1 MVYIRAKQF
10 YTKMKKKKSP
20 SPAKMGKKEVRR
32 TVEEFLSAHAGQSF
46 SLRNLFKQLSFTS
59 HPLKML
65 CIDVLNE
72 MLDDE
77 AVVRNADGEV
87 SIGRLKHVVEGTFT
101 RTHGGRNFVDL
112 PDGTG
117 VSVYDEDT
125 LHALPGDKVRVS
137 LFAKRRSSSKLHGQV
152 IEILERSNKPFIGT
166 LQVHH
171 TAAFL
176 LMQGPTALPNDILIP
191 LAKLNGGKDGDK
203 VLVRV
208 TEWPQE
214 ARNPRGEVVDVLGQA
229 GDNNT
234 EMHAILAEFGLPYR
248 YPENVEKAAAN
259 IPATISAEEIGKR
272 EDMRSVTTFTI
283 DPRDAKDFDD
293 ALSIRPLT
301 LPSGSPQ
308 SGGEQP
314 PRLWEVGVHIA
325 DVSHYVTEGS
335 VIDKEGQQRAT
346 SVYLVDR
353 TIPMLP
359 ERLSNFICSLRPDEE
374 KLCYS
379 VIFDIDSEANVRASR
394 IVHTVIKSDRR
405 FAYEEVQYLLE
416 QAGEASP
423 EDMLVPTQQPKPV
436 ETEEFPDVAPAQPR
450 KEPLPAEHFRE
461 ELITLNRL
469 AHILRQRRMK
479 DGAISFDR
487 EEVRF
492 EIDADGKPLRVYF
505 KRAKDANKLI
515 EEFMLLAN
523 RTVAERIG
531 RVPKSQRAK
540 TLPYRIHDTP
550 DPHKLD
556 ELSNFVG
563 RLGYRI
569 ITQGRKKE
577 IARSLN
583 KLLDDVKG
591 QKMQVLVENVT
602 LRAMMKAKYSTVNIG
617 HYGLGFD
624 FYTHFTS
631 PIRRYPDL
639 MVHRL
644 LTRYLDEQARSASQ
658 PKYERLCEHSS
669 EMEQL
674 AANAERASIKYKQ
687 VEFLSDKIGQE
698 FNATVSGVTDFGI
711 YAEIDENKCEG
722 LIAVRYLGDE
732 PFDFDEPN
740 FRLVGRHTHTVFT
753 IGDKLRIK
761 VAQANLE
768 RKQLDFHL
776 VARLGEQPKKQ
787 KTYFSLDDKR
797 RKK

>member
-1 MVYIRAKQF
+1 
-10 YTKMKKKKSP
+10 MKKKSNP
-20 SPAKMGKKEVRR
+20 SPAKMGKKEVRKA
-32 TVEEFLSAHAGQSF
+32 VEDFLGQHAGQSYT
-46 SLRNLFKQLSFTS
+46 LKGLFRKLQFTS

-72 MLDDE
+72 MLDEE
-77 AVVRNADGEV
+77 AVTRNADGEV
-87 SIGRLKHVVEGTFT
+87 SIAKLQHVVEGTFT

-117 VSVYDEDT
+117 VSIYDEDT

-176 LMQGPTALPNDILIP
+176 LTQGPAAPPNDILIP
-191 LAKLNGGKDGDK
+191 LDKLGGGKEGDK

-208 TEWPQE
+208 TEWPPQ
-214 ARNPRGEVVDVLGQA
+214 ARNPRGEVIDVLGPT

-234 EMHAILAEFGLPYR
+234 EMHAILAEYGLPYR

-259 IPATISAEEIGKR
+259 IPATISAEEIAKR
-272 EDMRSVTTFTI
+272 EDLRDVCTFTI

-293 ALSIRPLT
+293 ALSIRPLAE
-301 LPSGSPQ
+301 G
-308 SGGEQP
+308 
-314 PRLWEVGVHIA
+314 LWEVGVHIA

-379 VIFDIDSEANVRASR
+379 VIFQIDADAQVKDSR

-423 EDMLVPTQQPKPV
+423 EDLLTPTQKPLPV
-436 ETEEFPDVAPAQPR
+436 ETEEFPDLQNDAPK
-450 KEPLPAEHFRE
+450 KEPLPAEQFKE
-461 ELITLNRL
+461 QLIALNRL
-469 AHILRQRRMK
+469 AHILRERRMK
-479 DGAISFDR
+479 DGAINFDR

-531 RVPKSQRAK
+531 RVPKGVKAK

-550 DPHKLD
+550 DPGKLE
-556 ELSNFVG
+556 ELANLVG
-563 RLGYRI
+563 RLGFRI
-569 ITQGRKKE
+569 MTQGRKKE
-577 IARSLN
+577 VARSLN
-583 KLLDDVKG
+583 KLLTDVRG
-591 QKMQVLVENVT
+591 QKLQALVENVT

-644 LTRYLDEQARSASQ
+644 LTRYIDEQARSASQ
-658 PKYERLCEHSS
+658 PKYERLCEHAS

-687 VEFLSDKIGQE
+687 TEFLSDKIGQE
-698 FNATVSGVTDFGI
+698 YDATVSGVSDFGI

-740 FRLVGRHTHTVFT
+740 FRLVGRHSHTVFT
-753 IGDKLRIK
+753 IGDKIRIK

-768 RKQLDFHL
+768 RKQLDFQL
-776 VARLGEQPKKQ
+776 VSRLDEQPQRQ
-787 KTYFSLDDKR
+787 KNYFSLEEKR
-797 RKK
+797 RRR